1 MVQNKIGLIVCEINF
16 KSKKMKRMKWIIV
29 SAALLF
35 ATGILPVL
43 SQVVEEIT
51 SPGITHRGD
60 SPYLLESGWI
70 QLLNGKNMDGWMYV
84 PDSLSDNPG
93 QGGWTATPAVI
104 WDESNESKPLK
115 GAYISGDRIVN
126 TIEAPNTVASDIVS
140 VRKFGDMEIYLEFL
154 VANKSNS
161 GVYVHGL
168 YEIQILS
175 SYGKDPGSSGLPVGS
190 IYDYHKQVNGK
201 WVGGVRPLVRAERPS
216 GQWQSL
222 HIHFQAPRFDS
233 EGNKISNAR
242 FIRVLL
248 NGILIH
254 ENVERKAM
262 TRSGMMMPEAPENP
276 AMMLQG
282 NHGPIA
288 YRNIYV
294 RPLTAPSV
302 EQ

>member
-1 MVQNKIGLIVCEINF
+1 
-16 KSKKMKRMKWIIV
+16 MKWIIV

-175 SYGKDPGSSGLPVGS
+175 SYGKDPGSSGLTVGS
-190 IYDYHKQVNGK
+190 VYDYHKQVNGK

-222 HIHFQAPRFDS
+222 HIHFQAPRFDGA
-233 EGNKISNAR
+233 GNKISNAK

-248 NGILIH
+248 NGILIQN
-254 ENVERKAM
+254 NVEREAM
-262 TRSGMMMPEAPENP
+262 TRSGMMIQEATENP

-294 RPLTAPSV
+294 LPLTALSV
-302 EQ
+302 ETIGKAIYSN